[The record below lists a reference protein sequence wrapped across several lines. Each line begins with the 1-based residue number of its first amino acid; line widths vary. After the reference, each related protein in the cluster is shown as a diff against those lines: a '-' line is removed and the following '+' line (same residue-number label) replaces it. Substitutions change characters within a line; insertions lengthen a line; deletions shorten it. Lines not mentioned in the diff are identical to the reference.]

1 MDEFTSAKP
10 WLKKSRTDFFS
21 KLLKESGMKY
31 LIIGNGVAGTTAA
44 QAIRHADPTGEITII
59 TEEPDAFYSRIRLIH
74 FLDGSVPKEKL
85 KLKKDGWYADNKIN
99 LRLNTKA
106 ETIDAAGK
114 TVSTSDGESIEFDR
128 LLLATGGIPFVPPI
142 TGVEKKGV
150 FTLRTLDDALAII
163 DYAKSLRHYT
173 NSRIVVIGG
182 GLLGLEAAN
191 SLIKAGNNVSVTEY
205 FKRLLPRQMDGTG
218 SMILQSQLKKMGFT
232 FYLGAQSK
240 EILGGEKFGGDNVE
254 GLLLKNGRR
263 IDCDMILISAG
274 IHPDMALAKDLGIKT
289 AMGVQVNDKMET
301 EMKGIYAAGDL
312 IEHRGRC
319 YGIWPAAEK
328 QGRVAGTNMA
338 GGDELYEGH
347 TMQTTLKVAGIDLFS
362 AGEIDDEG
370 KHESIVLKDDD
381 RFIYKKLVLK
391 DDVIIGAIL
400 YGETKQKMKILKAIQ
415 NRTKISGI
423 KKELEDWNF
432 PAT

>member
-1 MDEFTSAKP
+1 
-10 WLKKSRTDFFS
+10 
-21 KLLKESGMKY
+21 MKY

-44 QAIRHADPTGEITII
+44 QAIRHADPAGEITII
-59 TEEPDAFYSRIRLIH
+59 TEEPHPFYSRIRLIH
-74 FLDGSVPKEKL
+74 FLDGSLPKEKL
-85 KLKKDGWYADNKIN
+85 QLKKDEWYKDNKIN

-114 TVSTSDGESIEFDR
+114 TVSTSGGESIAFDR
-128 LLLATGGIPFVPPI
+128 LLLATGGVPFVPPI
-142 TGVEKKGV
+142 AGVNKKGV

-163 DYAKSLRHYT
+163 DYAKSH
-173 NSRIVVIGG
+173 SRIVVIGG

-191 SLIKAGNNVSVTEY
+191 SLVKAGNSVSVTEY
-205 FKRLLPRQMDGTG
+205 FRRLLPRQMDEAG

-232 FYLGAQSK
+232 FHLGAQSK
-240 EILGGEKFGGDNVE
+240 EILGGKKFGGGKVE
-254 GLLLKNGRR
+254 GLLLKNGSR

-274 IHPDMALAKDLGIKT
+274 IRPDMTLAEDLGMKT
-289 AMGVQVNDKMET
+289 AMGLPVNDKMET

-319 YGIWPAAEK
+319 YGIWPAAER
-328 QGRVAGTNMA
+328 QGRIAGTNMA
-338 GGDELYEGH
+338 SGNELYEGH
-347 TMQTTLKVAGIDLFS
+347 TMQTMLKVAGIDLFS
-362 AGEIDDEG
+362 AGEIDHEG
-370 KHESIVLKDDD
+370 KYESIVLKDDD
-381 RFIYKKLVLK
+381 QFIYKKLVLN

-415 NRTKISGI
+415 NRTNISEI

-432 PAT
+432 PA